1 MKIAIITALQEESR
15 GILKIAEQI
24 QNLQMRGR
32 TPVSCRIAGHDIT
45 LVEAGMGMLNA
56 GWAASIMAVQ
66 KPELLISAGFGGAVL
81 SGLAVGDVVIAEKV
95 LHWTGS
101 DFEQVAPMFY
111 CQHLTGSQAYFRG
124 EFISSD
130 SILDKTQLAAL
141 LPQNICRAV
150 AEMESAA
157 VARVAAEHGIPILG
171 VRVISDSWNEE
182 LGFSINELCNENMRL
197 SPKLVAA
204 TILKRPRLIFQFI
217 RLYRNSRIAAK
228 NLGLAIE
235 RLLAQM

>member
-1 MKIAIITALQEESR
+1 MKIAIITALPEESR
-15 GILKIAEQI
+15 GILKIAGQI
-24 QNLQMRGR
+24 HDLQMRWR
-32 TPVSCRIAGHDIT
+32 TSVSCCIAGHEIT

-56 GWAASIMAVQ
+56 GWAASILAMQ
-66 KPELLISAGFGGAVL
+66 EPELLISAGFGGGVI

-95 LHWTGS
+95 LHWTGN

-111 CQHLTGSQAYFRG
+111 SQHLTGSQAFLRG
-124 EFISSD
+124 EFITSD
-130 SILDKTQLAAL
+130 KILEKKQLAAL
-141 LPQNICRAV
+141 LPQNICRPV
-150 AEMESAA
+150 AEMESSA
-157 VARVAAEHGIPILG
+157 VARVAAEHGIPFLG
-171 VRVISDSWNEE
+171 VRVISDPWSED
-182 LGFSINELCNENMRL
+182 LGFSINELCNENMRI

-235 RLLAQM
+235 RLLAQT